1 MQRWFSSKERRG
13 CLPTTIRRYA
23 WVVRRAQRRLRAAH
37 RPTDPRRWSL
47 PDARWLRER
56 LHEDRWQ
63 LSILADLAKFSG
75 NAVFQEAGLPRPPP
89 VRRIRWLTRNEAE
102 AIIAVT
108 KGDLRLRLVALLGIA
123 QGLRRIEWLRLRVG
137 DIDLAEN
144 RVLVRGKGRGGPKLV
159 WMPLHP
165 ALPEALRSYL
175 SFREQQVA
183 AATRHSPEG
192 SMAEELLV
200 HPVRGALRP
209 YSLSGADRWVAQIA
223 RLLGESGVV
232 CRLSSHMFRRS
243 GATFLER
250 ALLDAPQSSRDG
262 VYRVVQGFL
271 RHENLAT
278 TMQYLEADPSRQAR
292 ALGQF
297 AEALPWGTSTPERPR
312 AAPSLRAK
320 RDPPMMTPGTEG
332 RVSTR
337 NGARRPT
344 RSESSLRALPSE
356 R

>member
-1 MQRWFSSKERRG
+1 M
-13 CLPTTIRRYA
+13 
-23 WVVRRAQRRLRAAH
+23 
-37 RPTDPRRWSL
+37 
-47 PDARWLRER
+47 
-56 LHEDRWQ
+56 
-63 LSILADLAKFSG
+63 SILADLAKFSG
-75 NAVFQEAGLPRPPP
+75 NAVFQEAGLPRPLP

-144 RVLVRGKGRGGPKLV
+144 RLLVRGKGRGGPKLV

-183 AATRHSPEG
+183 AATLRSPAG
-192 SMAEELLV
+192 SAAEELLV

-209 YSLSGADRWVAQIA
+209 YSLSGADRWVAEIG
-223 RLLGESGVV
+223 RLLGARGVV

-292 ALGQF
+292 ALGKF
-297 AEALPWGTSTPERPR
+297 AEALPWGTSTPPPPG
-312 AAPSLRAK
+312 AAPSIPPK
-320 RDPPMMTPGTEG
+320 RDPPMMTFDPDG
-332 RVSTR
+332 RVANRYS
-337 NGARRPT
+337 ARRPT
-344 RSESSLRALPSE
+344 RSGSSPRAHPSD